1 MGMSKKPSTKKP
13 ADIVFDDLA
22 APRLTR
28 LQKLAL
34 NGSKNAKVTFTQ
46 EAVLSAAKEATGL
59 TDFGPRPFY
68 EALQVL
74 LNDYA
79 SDVGLSGVGR
89 QQCFKDL
96 VRCASNHLIIHDR
109 IKKTPELKTAEL
121 KKPLSVS
128 GLPRSGT
135 THLVNLLA
143 ADSRFHSLPLWVAQ
157 EPFHAPG
164 QDKASAGLKFSTRAL
179 TRFLKSG
186 DSLTHNDPRYLR
198 CSARWSGMQIMGP
211 DLAAMHPM
219 NPDHIHEELE
229 LMTFDFGCN
238 QFEWTSMVP
247 GYRDYYF
254 GKDQTPHYEYLKTVL
269 KLLQIERG
277 SDKSWVLKCVQNPEQ
292 LPVLKKVFPDA
303 TAIITHRDPVA
314 VIQSTATM
322 IAYGH
327 RILRTSVDPK
337 WVLDYWTDR
346 IEALLKAC
354 VRDRKVWGPKQS
366 MDVMFHEFMAGD
378 METVQKIY
386 DLHGLELTPKARQ
399 EMDDFIKAHPRGKYG
414 RVRYHLKEHFGVA
427 PEQIRERFKF
437 YYDAFPVKIEV

>member
-1 MGMSKKPSTKKP
+1 MWQAKPN
-13 ADIVFDDLA
+13 DIVFDDLA
-22 APRLTR
+22 DPNLTF

-34 NGSKNAKVTFTQ
+34 SGAKKGVTEFTQ
-46 EAVLSAAKEATGL
+46 EAVLNAAREATGL
-59 TDFGPRPFY
+59 SDFGDENFR

-74 LNDYA
+74 LNEYA
-79 SDVGLSGVGR
+79 NDEGLSGVGE

-96 VRCASNHLIIHDR
+96 VRCASNHLIIQDR
-109 IKKTPELKTAEL
+109 IKETPQLDEVNL

-143 ADSRFHSLPLWVAQ
+143 ADSRFMSLPLWVAQ

-164 QDKASAGLKFSTRAL
+164 QEKASGKLKFGARAL

-186 DSLTHNDPRYLR
+186 DSLTETDPRYLR

-254 GKDQTPHYEYLKTVL
+254 GKDQTPHYEYMVKVL

-277 SDKSWVLKCVQNPEQ
+277 TDQSWVLKCVQNPEQ
-292 LPVLKKVFPDA
+292 LPALKSVMPDA
-303 TAIITHRDPVA
+303 TAIMTHRDPVA
-314 VIQSTATM
+314 VIQSIATM

-327 RILRTSVDPK
+327 RILRTSVDPR
-337 WVLDYWTDR
+337 WVLDYWADR
-346 IEALLKAC
+346 IEALLRAC
-354 VRDRKVWGPKQS
+354 VRDRHVWGPKQS

-378 METVQKIY
+378 MATVEKIY
-386 DLHGLELTPKARQ
+386 ELHELELTPKARQ
-399 EMDDFIKAHPRGKYG
+399 EMADFIKAHPRGKYG
-414 RVRYHLKEHFGVA
+414 RVRYHLKEHFGVE
-427 PEQIRERFKF
+427 PGEIRERFGF

>member
-1 MGMSKKPSTKKP
+1 
-13 ADIVFDDLA
+13 
-22 APRLTR
+22 
-28 LQKLAL
+28 
-34 NGSKNAKVTFTQ
+34 
-46 EAVLSAAKEATGL
+46 
-59 TDFGPRPFY
+59 
-68 EALQVL
+68 
-74 LNDYA
+74 
-79 SDVGLSGVGR
+79 
-89 QQCFKDL
+89 
-96 VRCASNHLIIHDR
+96 
-109 IKKTPELKTAEL
+109 
-121 KKPLSVS
+121 
-128 GLPRSGT
+128 
-135 THLVNLLA
+135 
-143 ADSRFHSLPLWVAQ
+143 
-157 EPFHAPG
+157 
-164 QDKASAGLKFSTRAL
+164 
-179 TRFLKSG
+179 
-186 DSLTHNDPRYLR
+186 
-198 CSARWSGMQIMGP
+198 MGP

-254 GKDQTPHYEYLKTVL
+254 AKDQTPHYEYLKTVL

-277 SDKSWVLKCVQNPEQ
+277 TDKSWVLKCVQNPEQ

-354 VRDRKVWGPKQS
+354 VGDRKVWGPKQS

-386 DLHGLELTPKARQ
+386 ELHELELTPKARQ

-414 RVRYHLKEHFGVA
+414 RVRYNLKEHFGVA
-427 PEQIRERFKF
+427 PEEIRERFKF

>member
-1 MGMSKKPSTKKP
+1 MGKAKS
-13 ADIVFDDLA
+13 DEIVFDDLA
-22 APRLTR
+22 NPKLTF

-34 NGSKNAKVTFTQ
+34 GVAKKGVTDFTQ
-46 EAVLSAAKEATGL
+46 QAVLSAARAATGL
-59 TDFGPRPFY
+59 TDFGNRNFS

-74 LNDYA
+74 LDDYA
-79 SDVGLSGVGR
+79 NDEGLSGAGE

-96 VRCASNHLIIHDR
+96 VRCASNHLIIQDR
-109 IKKTPELKTAEL
+109 IKNTPELETTEL

-143 ADSRFHSLPLWVAQ
+143 ADSRFQSLPLWVAQ

-164 QDKASAGLKFSTRAL
+164 QEKASAKLKFGARSL

-186 DSLTHNDPRYLR
+186 DSLTHTDPRYLR

-254 GKDQTPHYEYLKTVL
+254 GKDQTPHYEYMVKVL

-277 SDKSWVLKCVQNPEQ
+277 TDKSWVLKCVQNPEQ
-292 LPVLKKVFPDA
+292 LPALKFVMPDA
-303 TAIITHRDPVA
+303 TAVITHRDPVA
-314 VIQSTATM
+314 VIQSISTM

-337 WVLDYWTDR
+337 WVLNYWTDR
-346 IEALLKAC
+346 IEALLRAC
-354 VRDRKVWGPKQS
+354 VQDRHVWSPKQS

-378 METVQKIY
+378 MATVETIY
-386 DLHGLELTPKARQ
+386 DLHELELTPKARQ
-399 EMDDFIKAHPRGKYG
+399 EMADFIKAHPRGKYG
-414 RVRYHLKEHFGVA
+414 RVRYHLKEHFGVE
-427 PEQIRERFKF
+427 PEEIRERFGF
-437 YYDAFPVKIEV
+437 YYDAFPVKVEV

>member
-1 MGMSKKPSTKKP
+1 MGKRKQPRE
-13 ADIVFDDLA
+13 IVFDDLGD
-22 APRLTR
+22 PRLTF

-34 NGSKNAKVTFTQ
+34 NGAKNTEINFTQ
-46 EAVLSAAKEATGL
+46 ESVLAAARDATGL
-59 TDFGPRPFY
+59 SGFGEENFH

-79 SDVGLSGVGR
+79 TDDELSGVGR
-89 QQCFKDL
+89 TQVFKDL
-96 VRCASNHLIIHDR
+96 VRCASNHLIIQDR
-109 IKKTPELKTAEL
+109 IKKTPELETTEL
-121 KKPLSVS
+121 RKPLSVS

-143 ADSRFHSLPLWVAQ
+143 ADSRFYSLPLWVAQ

-164 QDKASAGLKFSTRAL
+164 KEKASFGLKFGAHIMARL
-179 TRFLKSG
+179 LRSG
-186 DSLTHNDPRYLR
+186 DSLKNNDPRYLR

-229 LMTFDFGCN
+229 LMTFDFGSN

-254 GKDQTPHYEYLKTVL
+254 NKDQTPHYEYLKTVL

-277 SDKSWVLKCVQNPEQ
+277 GDKSWVLKCVQNPEQ
-292 LPVLKKVFPDA
+292 LGALKAIMPDA
-303 TAIITHRDPVA
+303 TAIMTHRDPVA

-327 RILRTSVDPK
+327 RILRKSVDPR

-346 IEALLKAC
+346 IEALLRAC
-354 VRDRKVWGPKQS
+354 VRDRKIWGPEQS

-386 DLHGLELTPKARQ
+386 DLHELELTAKARQ
-399 EMDDFIKAHPRGKYG
+399 EMNDFIKAHPRGKNG
-414 RVRYHLKEHFGVA
+414 RVRYYLKEHFGVE
-427 PEQIRERFKF
+427 PEAIRERFDF
-437 YYDAFPVKIEV
+437 YYKAFPVKIEV